1 MGSDTM
7 ASSSREDLEAAKEH
21 FVQTVDFPNISC
33 KIGVRR
39 LTLFY
44 MGGDQIDPPRLI
56 IVHQSSWNAL
66 NGLIFHDFVPFNI

>member
-1 MGSDTM
+1 M
-7 ASSSREDLEAAKEH
+7 LKN
-21 FVQTVDFPNISC
+21 VKII
-33 KIGVRR
+33 KIGPR

-44 MGGDQIDPPRLI
+44 MGGDQIDPPQLI